1 MTDFVLVQ
9 VLLSPD
15 AATPEA
21 AARRLGVA
29 VACLDPDYGVVPTD
43 PDTGLYAVML
53 RAALADAVAAR
64 LTGGDPAEG
73 VFANPRIEPF
83 GPPE

>member
-1 MTDFVLVQ
+1 MTELVLVQ
-9 VLLSPD
+9 LVLPDD

-21 AARRLGVA
+21 AAARLGVA
-29 VACLDPDYGVVPTD
+29 VSDLDAGYGVVATD
-43 PDTGLYAVML
+43 PDAGLHAVML
-53 RAALADAVAAR
+53 RAALADEVAAR
-64 LTGGDPAEG
+64 LAGGDPAEG

>member
-9 VLLSPD
+9 CVLPAG
-15 AATPEA
+15 AATPQA

-29 VACLDPDYGVVPTD
+29 VADLDAGYGVVPTD
-43 PDTGLYAVML
+43 PDAGLHAVML

-64 LTGGDPAEG
+64 LAGGDPAEG